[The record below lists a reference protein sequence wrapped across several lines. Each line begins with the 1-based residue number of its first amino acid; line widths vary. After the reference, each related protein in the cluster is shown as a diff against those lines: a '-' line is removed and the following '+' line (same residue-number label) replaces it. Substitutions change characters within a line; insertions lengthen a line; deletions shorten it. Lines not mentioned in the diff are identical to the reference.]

1 MSGWRGIFWGRD
13 FERRIKMENFL
24 VHSVFQ
30 TVTNLQAD
38 PTKPLLS
45 VVTRVEALGP
55 NAMFMTGGGLDRFK
69 VGSSVKYLLG
79 QLVMG
84 TIVIDCSNASRH
96 DAKFKGNSKGLGDS
110 SGSGDRD
117 RNKFGD
123 WDTDRDRVGV
133 GVGQKSGAHQRVQ
146 AWLEIMCPGLT
157 RVRSPSTDQL
167 TQGLLTEDEGLLRL
181 SLAGL
186 IGQGEGLTPSGDD
199 FVAGILLSYVKGFQ
213 LTGQTSAFLA
223 RLPCLVEEVWWRTTT
238 ISQTMLWYAARG
250 DGASYVVEMAQ
261 AMLQESGQVMEM
273 ATRLCAVGASSGRYL
288 LAGVL
293 VGSELFKTR
302 EHDKLGRNAGN
313 TIKYLRRFGDTDGL
327 VPKDTTG

>member
-13 FERRIKMENFL
+13 FERRIRTENFV

-55 NAMFMTGGGLDRFK
+55 NAMFVTGGGLDGFK

-84 TIVIDCSNASRH
+84 ASVIDCSNASRH
-96 DAKFKGNSKGLGDS
+96 DAKFKGNSTWVGIGYVS
-110 SGSGDRD
+110 GAGNAAAVTGTGSG
-117 RNKFGD
+117 FGF
-123 WDTDRDRVGV
+123 RFVQER
-133 GVGQKSGAHQRVQ
+133 GAHQRVQ
-146 AWLEIMCPGLT
+146 AWLEMMCPGLT
-157 RVRSPSTDQL
+157 KVRSPSTDQL
-167 TQGLLTEDEGLLRL
+167 TQGLFTEDEGLVRL
-181 SLAGL
+181 ALAGF

-213 LTGQTSAFLA
+213 LTGQTSVFLA

-250 DGASYVVEMAQ
+250 DGASYVVEMAE
-261 AMLQESGQVMEM
+261 AMFQESGQVMEL
-273 ATRLCAVGASSGRYL
+273 ATKLCAVGASSGRYL
-288 LAGVL
+288 LGGVL

-302 EHDKLGRNAGN
+302 EHDELGRNDGN
-313 TIKYLRRFGDTDGL
+313 TIKYLRRFCDTDGL
-327 VPKDTTG
+327 IPKDTTG